1 LLTNARRGIDACAVC
16 LPGNQLMPRD
26 LAVII
31 VSWNTRD
38 LTLDALR
45 TLCRDL
51 DANGPDAVVWVVD
64 NASTDGTPH
73 AVRQQFPQVTLIA
86 SSTNL
91 GFAGGNNL
99 ALRHIGFSD
108 QPNQHQDV
116 SDLPK
121 AVYLLNPDTLTQP
134 GATRTLYDALFNL
147 PRAGVVGAQLAYAD
161 GSFQH
166 GAFHFPG
173 LGQLLVELFPL
184 PGRFYES
191 EFNGRYP
198 RAAYQQNAPFPVDH
212 TLGATMM
219 IRREPILQ
227 TGLFDE
233 QYFMYCEEIDWSFRI
248 RRAGW
253 EIYTVPAAHVT
264 HLAGQSTD
272 QIRPQSVVNLWRSRF
287 RLYRKLYSPPKC
299 RLARLI
305 VRWGMRR
312 QIALARRDFA
322 AGRLS
327 AADRDALIDAYQTV
341 RGL

>member
-1 LLTNARRGIDACAVC
+1 
-16 LPGNQLMPRD
+16 MPPD
-26 LAVII
+26 LAVIV

-45 TLCRDL
+45 MLYQDL
-51 DANGPDAVVWVVD
+51 NANGPDAAVWVAD
-64 NASTDGTPH
+64 NASSDGTPD
-73 AVRQQFPQVTLIA
+73 AVRQQLPQVRLIA
-86 SSTNL
+86 CDTNL
-91 GFAGGNNL
+91 GFAGGNNHV
-99 ALRHIGFSD
+99 LRQIGFSD
-108 QPNQHQDV
+108 QPGQPQDTGR
-116 SDLPK
+116 LPK
-121 AVYLLNPDTLTQP
+121 AVYLLNPDTLTQS
-134 GATRTLYDALFNL
+134 GATRTLYEALFSL

-173 LGQLLVELFPL
+173 LRQLLVELFPL
-184 PGRFYES
+184 PGRLYES
-191 EFNGRYP
+191 AFNGRYP

-219 IRREPILQ
+219 IRREAILQ

-233 QYFMYCEEIDWSFRI
+233 QYFMYCEEIDWSIRI

-253 EIYTVPAAHVT
+253 EIYSVPAAHVT
-264 HLAGQSTD
+264 HLVGQSTG

-287 RLYRKLYSPPKC
+287 RLYQKHYSPLKC
-299 RLARLI
+299 ALARVI
-305 VRWGMRR
+305 VRRGMRR
-312 QIALARRDFA
+312 QITQARRDFA
-322 AGRLS
+322 AGKLS

>member
-1 LLTNARRGIDACAVC
+1 
-16 LPGNQLMPRD
+16 MPPD

-45 TLCRDL
+45 TLYQDL
-51 DANGPDAVVWVVD
+51 DANGSDAAVWVVD
-64 NASTDGTPH
+64 NASSDGTPD
-73 AVRQQFPQVTLIA
+73 AVRQQFPQATLIA

-99 ALRHIGFSD
+99 ALRQIGFSD
-108 QPNQHQDV
+108 EPGQPQAAE
-116 SDLPK
+116 SLPK

-134 GATRTLYDALFNL
+134 GATLTLYEALFSL
-147 PRAGVVGAQLAYAD
+147 PSAGVVGAQLAYAD

-166 GAFHFPG
+166 GAFRFPG
-173 LGQLLVELFPL
+173 LRQLLVELFPL

-198 RAAYQQNAPFPVDH
+198 RTAYQRNAPFPVDH

-248 RRAGW
+248 RRAGG

-264 HLAGQSTD
+264 HLVGQSTD

-287 RLYRKLYSPPKC
+287 RLYRKLYSPLKFQA
-299 RLARLI
+299 ARLI
-305 VRWGMRR
+305 ARLGMRR

-322 AGRLS
+322 AGKLS

-341 RGL
+341 RCL

>member
-1 LLTNARRGIDACAVC
+1 
-16 LPGNQLMPRD
+16 MPPD

-38 LTLDALR
+38 FTLDALR

-51 DANGPDAVVWVVD
+51 DANGPNAAVWVVD
-64 NASTDGTPH
+64 NASSDGTPD
-73 AVRQQFPQVTLIA
+73 AVRHQFPQVTLIA
-86 SSTNL
+86 SDANL

-99 ALRHIGFSD
+99 ALRQIGFSD
-108 QPNQHQDV
+108 TPGQPQAAE
-116 SDLPK
+116 SLPK

-134 GATRTLYDALFNL
+134 GATRTLYDALFSL
-147 PRAGVVGAQLAYAD
+147 PRAGIVGAQLAYAD

-166 GAFHFPG
+166 GAFRFPG
-173 LGQLLVELFPL
+173 LRQLLVELFPL

-198 RAAYQQNAPFPVDH
+198 RTAYQRNAPFPVDH
-212 TLGATMM
+212 TLGATML
-219 IRREPILQ
+219 IRREAILQ

-264 HLAGQSTD
+264 HLVGQSTD

-287 RLYRKLYSPPKC
+287 RLYQKHYSPLKFQA
-299 RLARLI
+299 ARLI
-305 VRWGMRR
+305 ARLGMRR

-322 AGRLS
+322 AGKLS

-341 RGL
+341 RCL

>member
-1 LLTNARRGIDACAVC
+1 
-16 LPGNQLMPRD
+16 MPPD

-38 LTLDALR
+38 FTLDALR

-51 DANGPDAVVWVVD
+51 DANGPNAAVWVVD
-64 NASTDGTPH
+64 NASSDGTPD
-73 AVRQQFPQVTLIA
+73 AVRHQFPQVTLIA
-86 SSTNL
+86 SDANL

-99 ALRHIGFSD
+99 ALRQIGFSD
-108 QPNQHQDV
+108 TPGQPQAAQ
-116 SDLPK
+116 SLPK

-134 GATRTLYDALFNL
+134 GATRTLYDALFSL
-147 PRAGVVGAQLAYAD
+147 PRAGIVGAQLAYAD

-166 GAFHFPG
+166 GAFRFPG
-173 LGQLLVELFPL
+173 LRQLLVELFPL

-198 RAAYQQNAPFPVDH
+198 RTAYQRNAPFPVDH
-212 TLGATMM
+212 TLGATML
-219 IRREPILQ
+219 IRREAILQ

-264 HLAGQSTD
+264 HLVGQSTD

-287 RLYRKLYSPPKC
+287 RLYQKLYSPLKFQA
-299 RLARLI
+299 ARLI
-305 VRWGMRR
+305 ARLGMRR

-341 RGL
+341 RCL